1 MKSTRS
7 TILGGGRFLK
17 WYLPLVTLATLLPV
31 SSAAPC
37 FAESASQPSPSAVL
51 KKVVRRGHLTGT
63 RELQQ
68 VVTWRTSDAAHLA
81 IESTGRNPRSL
92 WQATEPFPVIDIN
105 SVDVTDLDGDGLP
118 EIVGLWCQGA
128 SVGCQLRIFHWDRGA
143 QSFMEL
149 KAKGEASAG
158 TIEVQRFRIQTRASH
173 KRITVYKRAATGWP
187 IVAGGE
193 FEVSGSEI
201 VRVAGGTGV
210 TTTHGESGIEGQAL
224 ISPVRPGP
232 TREGQADT
240 APFKTTLV
248 ILRASDGAEVTRV
261 ETGSDGR
268 FRVVLPPGAYK
279 VGPPLEPRRRLPRGG
294 QETVTVVAGRF
305 AHVTI
310 SFDSGMR

>member
-7 TILGGGRFLK
+7 TILGGSRLLK
-17 WYLPLVTLATLLPV
+17 SYLPLVTLATLLAV
-31 SSAAPC
+31 SSAATC
-37 FAESASQPSPSAVL
+37 FGESASQPNPRAVL
-51 KKVVRRGHLTGT
+51 KKVVGRGRLTGT

-68 VVTWRTSDAAHLA
+68 VVTWRTGDAAHLA

-92 WQATEPFPVIDIN
+92 WQAAEPFPVIDIN
-105 SVDVTDLDGDGLP
+105 SVHVTDLDGDGLT

-143 QSFMEL
+143 QSFTEL
-149 KAKGEASAG
+149 KPKGEASAG
-158 TIEVQRFRIQTRASH
+158 TIEVQRFRIQTSASH
-173 KRITVYKRAATGWP
+173 RRITVYKRAPTGWP

-201 VRVAGGTGV
+201 VRVSGGTGV
-210 TTTHGESGIEGQAL
+210 TTHSESGIEGQAV

-232 TREGQADT
+232 TREGQTDT

-248 ILRASDGAEVTRV
+248 ILRTSDGTEVTRV

-268 FRVVLPPGAYK
+268 FRVMLPPGTYK

-294 QETVTVVAGRF
+294 EETVTVVAGQY